1 MRFLFVLPVLAISV
15 CALGASHGSSGGGT
29 PVRPR
34 VVEAP
39 KPAPKAVPMTT
50 PTERLC
56 VEKRCKPTLCQRLHR
71 VKVAAGAARA
81 VIMYGKANRLDSRAV
96 GLIERA
102 AEIRE
107 GAHDRIE
114 ETLEEVAND

>member
-1 MRFLFVLPVLAISV
+1 MRFLFVLPILVLSV

-29 PVRPR
+29 PVRTR
-34 VVEAP
+34 VVEA
-39 KPAPKAVPMTT
+39 PAPKAVPMTA
-50 PTERLC
+50 PPERLC
-56 VEKRCKPTLCQRLHR
+56 VEKRCKPTLCQRVHR
-71 VKVAAGAARA
+71 VKVAVGAARA
-81 VIMYGKANRLDSRAV
+81 VMMYGKANRLDERAV